1 MSLLA
6 FGLFTSLVVATVE
19 GGCSSSSSPATT
31 AGSFD
36 SGTVTVPEAGPSAGS
51 VTITVVGQGFVVSAE
66 GTPQDGGPN
75 GFVGPDGGAPIV
87 DCPGSC
93 TAPQGISLYA
103 SPAGGNVFNAWSVV
117 ADGGSVVISTDP
129 DITITPGIG
138 SPLTATF
145 STTVNGPDAAA
156 PPVIPDAATGG

>member
-1 MSLLA
+1 M
-6 FGLFTSLVVATVE
+6 
-19 GGCSSSSSPATT
+19 
-31 AGSFD
+31 
-36 SGTVTVPEAGPSAGS
+36 
-51 VTITVVGQGFVVSAE
+51 
-66 GTPQDGGPN
+66 
-75 GFVGPDGGAPIV
+75 
-87 DCPGSC
+87 
-93 TAPQGISLYA
+93 TAPFCVVTPSFAQGRFIERTIRSVLDQGI
-103 SPAGGNVFNAWSVV
+103 AGLDYVV